1 MDLDQY
7 GAGCR
12 CLLRIRENLGNPMI
26 SDETFIA
33 DHRGV
38 YADWTE
44 RPGAADVP
52 RLFEL
57 ADELGIASGG
67 EVFRNYDQVLSR
79 HRAGN
84 AVVIR
89 TERELRRAASD
100 EPGAEQFALVI
111 EMDDLGLNLWAPASD
126 GSSEVVSR
134 TRAEF
139 WEAELAAGIVLYPPK
154 VAEAKS

>member
-26 SDETFIA
+26 SDEAFIA
-33 DHRGV
+33 EHRGS
-38 YADWTE
+38 YADWAD
-44 RPGAADVP
+44 RPGAADVS

-57 ADELGIASGG
+57 AAELGIASGG

-79 HRAGN
+79 HRAGD

-126 GSSEVVSR
+126 GSSEIVSR
-134 TRAEF
+134 ARAEF
-139 WEAELAAGIVLYPPK
+139 WDAELAAGIVLHPPT
-154 VAEAKS
+154 APRAKT